1 MYPTLRFT
9 HKFSYECLPLIHQTL
24 SLSAALFQMRMINFI
39 AEKTY
44 VPLHILETRGARK
57 SARNFEIIF
66 CIVSTSEKV
75 PWCPQGKET
84 HRQHKTDVRYNSHC
98 FIFFQLHYSD
108 LSDTT
113 VTILVFQLQ
122 NSVAVLPFQICRLFR
137 FYQIK
142 HAVIVYVTKTIRRVP
157 QPPNQKHSACIS
169 HDEDV

>member
-1 MYPTLRFT
+1 MYPSLRFT

-57 SARNFEIIF
+57 SSRNFEIIF
-66 CIVSTSEKV
+66 CIVSTSEKSSLV
-75 PWCPQGKET
+75 PPREG
-84 HRQHKTDVRYNSHC
+84 NSPPTQDSC
-98 FIFFQLHYSD
+98 QIQQSLFYFFQLHYSD

-122 NSVAVLPFQICRLFR
+122 NYLFR
-137 FYQIK
+137 
-142 HAVIVYVTKTIRRVP
+142 YVDYSDFIR
-157 QPPNQKHSACIS
+157 
-169 HDEDV
+169 